1 MVAGTA
7 LSNIFTRTEDRQ
19 FLATP
24 GNGVMVPT
32 DSFFFRPCIIAE
44 SHFGHERGHENG
56 NHCWTENANSLPNL
70 YQNPKNLKPET

>member
-1 MVAGTA
+1 
-7 LSNIFTRTEDRQ
+7 
-19 FLATP
+19 
-24 GNGVMVPT
+24 MVPT